1 MANKLD
7 EMTFACTAYKDSR
20 RREDSG
26 GRGAPGCAAGLRG
39 RGAARGEDG
48 PFAHAHHSNM
58 CECLVVVEG
67 GWGWGGLSAVSSKLL
82 VSLRT
87 VR

>member
-1 MANKLD
+1 MPARHIKTAGD
-7 EMTFACTAYKDSR
+7 ER
-20 RREDSG
+20 ISG